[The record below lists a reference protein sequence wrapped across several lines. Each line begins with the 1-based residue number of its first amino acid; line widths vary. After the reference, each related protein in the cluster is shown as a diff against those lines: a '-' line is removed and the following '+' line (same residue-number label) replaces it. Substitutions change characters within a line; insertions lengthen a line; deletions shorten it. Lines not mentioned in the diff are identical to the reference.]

1 MILITDVLDRS
12 RKATNFSY
20 LTHEALLNGE
30 ETLSGA
36 LPYEEAYSTS
46 YNVLAEQ
53 SVLKFEGQE
62 YIVKETNEIGVGITK
77 VKEFVAVRKIFD
89 DLVNHYVYTKTTQSN
104 SLGYF
109 LNLILAG
116 SGYTANVIGA
126 FGNERLEEFG
136 EDNAL
141 ALFQSLLN
149 TFEAEFTTT
158 GKTITVRDRVG
169 GNSNFRFQYKHNITG
184 IKINI
189 DTKNLSTYI
198 KGYGKPAVDSKGKPT
213 GEYVVVGEYTA
224 PNASLYGILPATPYR
239 NDKITNELTL
249 LKYMK
254 QQVQDSPLL
263 SAQVDF
269 IEFRDLGY
277 PVPKPNLGDSCFI
290 IYEPFDNMVFETRL
304 TKVSR
309 QLYLDAD
316 QTWKSYKT
324 MVEFATVQKD
334 VTDTLARFQ
343 QTSKAFERLLKGQAT
358 LPYSVL
364 DEAVRLAT
372 EALNSA
378 QTELTFDNGILA
390 VDKTNANNIV
400 VLNSAGLG
408 ISTNGGDTYDNA
420 ITALGINATVITTG
434 QLNTNNVTVYG
445 GNSGNFIQMSG
456 AQFTSQTDPSVY
468 TKINGARVESRGTH
482 TRTWKGRTTTHDIR
496 LFHRDGYFRA
506 RNENLNQSLYMSD
519 WGLSSRIDGEGDD
532 DASGTIEFHSDAYT
546 PAGDTYKGLTIG
558 SYGGRLALETDEAR
572 IYLNTGGP
580 GVHISNLA
588 GTYQKI
594 YASDFVNSSERHLK
608 RDIEDLTYDALEVV
622 NQIRVREYKRLSVD
636 GPTPYDEW
644 QVGMI
649 LDEAPE
655 PLAGATGVDLYS
667 YVSFLARAIQQLDK
681 KVTDQASTLSV
692 KLGGL

>member
-12 RKATNFSY
+12 RKATNFTY
-20 LTHEALLNGE
+20 LTHEAQLNGE
-30 ETLSGA
+30 ETLTGA

-62 YIVKETNEIGVGITK
+62 YIVKETNEIGVGMTK
-77 VKEFVAVRKIFD
+77 LKEFIAVRKIFD
-89 DLVNHYVYTKTTQSN
+89 DLLNHYVYTKTTQSN

-109 LNLILAG
+109 LNYILAG
-116 SGYTANVIGA
+116 SGYTANVISA

-141 ALFQSLLN
+141 SLFQSLMN

-169 GNSNFRFQYKHNITG
+169 GNSNFRFQYQHNITAM
-184 IKINI
+184 KINI

-198 KGYGKPAVDSKGKPT
+198 RGYGKPAVDKKGKPT
-213 GEYVVVGEYTA
+213 GEYVVEGEYTS

-239 NDKITNELTL
+239 NDKITSEATL

-254 QQVQDSPLL
+254 QQVQDEPLL

-269 IEFRDLGY
+269 IEFRELGY
-277 PVPKPNLGDSCFI
+277 PVPKPSLGDSCFI

-304 TKVSR
+304 TKVTR
-309 QLYLDAD
+309 QLYLDDD
-316 QTWKSYKT
+316 QTWKSDKT

-390 VDKTNANNIV
+390 VDKNNANNIV
-400 VLNSAGLG
+400 VLNSAGVG

-456 AQFTSQTDPSVY
+456 AQFTSQTSPNVY
-468 TKINGARVESRGTH
+468 TKINGGQLESRGTY
-482 TRTWKGRTTTHDIR
+482 TRTWKGVTTTSDTR
-496 LFHRDGYFRA
+496 LFHQNGYFRA
-506 RNENLNQSLYMSD
+506 RNETKNWSVYYSD
-519 WGLSSRIDGEGDD
+519 WGISTFIDGDGDG
-532 DASGTIEFHSDAYT
+532 DASGTIEFHSTDYT
-546 PAGDTYKGLTIG
+546 EPGQTYRGMTLT
-558 SYGGRLALETDEAR
+558 SSGRMALETNEAR
-572 IYLNTGGP
+572 IYINTGGP

-608 RDIEDLTYDALEVV
+608 RDIKDLTYDALKVV
-622 NQIRVREYKRLSVD
+622 NQIKVREYKRISAN

-655 PLAGATGVDLYS
+655 PLAGATGIDLYS

-681 KVTDQASTLSV
+681 KVTDQASTISV
-692 KLGGL
+692 K

>member
-20 LTHEALLNGE
+20 LTHEAQLNGE

-53 SVLKFEGQE
+53 SVLLFEGQE
-62 YIVKETNEIGVGITK
+62 YIIKETNEIGVGITK

-89 DLVNHYVYTKTTQSN
+89 DLVNHYIYTKTTQSN

-141 ALFQSLLN
+141 ALFQHLLN

-213 GEYVVVGEYTA
+213 GGYVVEGEYTA

-239 NDKITNELTL
+239 NDKITNEVTL

-277 PVPKPNLGDSCFI
+277 PVPKPTLGDSCFI
-290 IYEPFDNMVFETRL
+290 IYEPFDDMVFETRL

-456 AQFTSQTDPSVY
+456 AQFTSQTDPNVY

-532 DASGTIEFHSDAYT
+532 DASGTIEFHSDSYT

-558 SYGGRLALETDEAR
+558 SYG
-572 IYLNTGGP
+572 
-580 GVHISNLA
+580 
-588 GTYQKI
+588 
-594 YASDFVNSSERHLK
+594 
-608 RDIEDLTYDALEVV
+608 
-622 NQIRVREYKRLSVD
+622 
-636 GPTPYDEW
+636 
-644 QVGMI
+644 
-649 LDEAPE
+649 
-655 PLAGATGVDLYS
+655 
-667 YVSFLARAIQQLDK
+667 
-681 KVTDQASTLSV
+681 
-692 KLGGL
+692 